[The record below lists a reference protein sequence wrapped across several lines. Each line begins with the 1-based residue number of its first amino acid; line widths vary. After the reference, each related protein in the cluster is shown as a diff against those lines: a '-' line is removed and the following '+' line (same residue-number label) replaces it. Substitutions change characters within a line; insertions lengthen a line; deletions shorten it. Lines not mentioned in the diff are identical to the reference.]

1 MTHGFRGGVHP
12 AGGKELTSGC
22 AVKPLPAPELVTIPV
37 SMHVGAPCAPLVAV
51 GDRVC
56 MGQLIADTDAPL
68 SAPIHSSVSGTVKKI
83 EPMLHPNGTHVMTIV
98 IENDGLDT
106 PADTIKPHADEVAA
120 DPAKLVDI
128 MHDAGIVGA
137 GGAAFPA
144 FFKLQGAMGKADTV
158 VINASECEPFI
169 TADHRL
175 LLEDGEHV
183 VAGAKLLRDALGL
196 DKVYIGTEANKK
208 DAIKRLREIIA
219 DDPGVELKVFRTRYP
234 QGADKQLIRSV
245 TGREVPP
252 GGLPAD
258 VGCAVFNSYTA
269 WGVWR
274 AVEQG
279 VPAIDRIVT
288 VSGPGVK
295 EPGNFRV
302 RVGTPIRALLDAAG
316 GIKDGYFKV
325 VMGGPM
331 MGNAVFD
338 IDVPVL
344 KATGSVLALGDA
356 PSAKNPTC
364 IRCGR
369 CVGVCPM
376 HLSPLY
382 LYMYERK
389 SDLDMLTKLNVR
401 DCMECGSCAYIC
413 PGRLPLVQSIRSAK
427 QKLNAAGRK

>member
-234 QGADKQLIRSV
+234 QGAEKQLIRSV

-274 AVEQG
+274 AVESG

>member
-12 AGGKELTSGC
+12 ADGKALSSGC
-22 AVKPLPAPELVTIPV
+22 AVEPLPAPALVTIPV
-37 SMHVGAPCAPLVAV
+37 SMHVGAPCSPLVAV
-51 GDRVC
+51 GDHVC
-56 MGQLIADTDAPL
+56 MGQVIADTEAPL

-83 EPMLHPNGTHVMTIV
+83 EPMLHPNGGQVMTIV

-106 PADTIKPHADEVAA
+106 PAETIKPHADEVKD

-234 QGADKQLIRSV
+234 QGAEKQLIRSV

>member
-51 GDRVC
+51 GDSVC
-56 MGQLIADTDAPL
+56 MGQVIADTDAPL
-68 SAPIHSSVSGTVKKI
+68 SAPIHSSVSGTVRKI

-106 PADTIKPHADEVAA
+106 PADTIKPHAEEVAA

-158 VINASECEPFI
+158 IINASECEPFI
-169 TADHRL
+169 TCDHRL

-208 DAIKRLREIIA
+208 DAIKRLREMIA
-219 DDPGVELKVFRTRYP
+219 GDPGVELKVFRTRYP
-234 QGADKQLIRSV
+234 QGAEKQLIRAV

-258 VGCAVFNSYTA
+258 VGCAVFNAYTA

-316 GIKDGYFKV
+316 GVRDGYFKV

>member
-1 MTHGFRGGVHP
+1 MTHRFRGGVHP
-12 AGGKELTSGC
+12 ADGKELSSGC
-22 AVKPLPAPELVTIPV
+22 AVEPLAAPALVTIPL
-37 SMHVGAPCAPLVAV
+37 SMHVGAPCSPLVAV
-51 GDRVC
+51 GDTVC
-56 MGQLIADTDAPL
+56 MGQKIADSQAPV
-68 SAPIHSSVSGTVKKI
+68 SAPIHSSVSGVVKAI
-83 EPMLHPNGTHVMTIV
+83 EPRLHPNGSQVMTVV

-106 PADTIKPHADEVAA
+106 PADTIRSHRDEFEA
-120 DPAKLVDI
+120 DPKCLVDI
-128 MHDAGIVGA
+128 MHEAGLVGA

-144 FFKLQGAMGKADTV
+144 YFKLQGAMGKADTV
-158 VINASECEPFI
+158 IINASECEPFI

-175 LLEDGEHV
+175 LLEDAEHV
-183 VAGAKLLRDALGL
+183 VAGAKMLRDALGL

-208 DAIKRLREIIA
+208 DAIKHVREVIA
-219 DDPGVELKVFRTRYP
+219 GDSGVELLVFHTRYP
-234 QGADKQLIRSV
+234 QGAEKQLIRSV

-279 VPAIDRIVT
+279 IPAIDRIVT
-288 VSGPGVK
+288 VSGPGVAK
-295 EPGNFRV
+295 PRNLRV
-302 RVGTPIRALLDAAG
+302 RVGTPVRMLIDAAG
-316 GIKDGYFKV
+316 GLKEGYNKV

-331 MGNAVFD
+331 MGNAIFD
-338 IDVPVL
+338 LDVPVL
-344 KATGSVLALGDA
+344 KATGAITVPAEPPA
-356 PSAKNPTC
+356 AKKPTC

-382 LYMYERK
+382 LYLYERAG
-389 SDLDMLTKLNVR
+389 DLDMLNKLNVR

-413 PGRLPLVQSIRSAK
+413 PGRLPLVQSVRSAK
-427 QKLNAAGRK
+427 QKLNAAGKK

>member
-12 AGGKELTSGC
+12 AGGKELTSGR
-22 AVKPLPAPELVTIPV
+22 AVEPLPAPAMVTIPV
-37 SMHVGAPCAPLVAV
+37 SMHVGAPCSPLVAV
-51 GDRVC
+51 GDHVC
-56 MGQLIADTDAPL
+56 MGQVIADTDAPL

-83 EPMLHPNGTHVMTIV
+83 EPMLHPNGTHVMTVV

-106 PADTIKPHADEVAA
+106 PADTIKPHTDEIAE

-144 FFKLQGAMGKADTV
+144 FFKLQGAMGKADTII
-158 VINASECEPFI
+158 INASECEPFI
-169 TADHRL
+169 TCDHRL
-175 LLEDGEHV
+175 LLEDGGHV

-208 DAIKRLREIIA
+208 TAISHLREIIA
-219 DDPGVELKVFRTRYP
+219 GEPGVELIVFRTRYP
-234 QGADKQLIRSV
+234 QGAEKQLIRAV

-258 VGCAVFNSYTA
+258 VGCAVFNAYTA

-288 VSGPGVK
+288 VSGPGVN

-302 RVGTPIRALLDAAG
+302 RVGTPIRELIDAAG

-344 KATGSVLALGDA
+344 KATGSVLVLGEA
-356 PSAKNPTC
+356 PAAKNPTC

-427 QKLNAAGRK
+427 QKLNAAGKK

>member
-1 MTHGFRGGVHP
+1 
-12 AGGKELTSGC
+12 
-22 AVKPLPAPELVTIPV
+22 
-37 SMHVGAPCAPLVAV
+37 
-51 GDRVC
+51 
-56 MGQLIADTDAPL
+56 
-68 SAPIHSSVSGTVKKI
+68 
-83 EPMLHPNGTHVMTIV
+83 
-98 IENDGLDT
+98 
-106 PADTIKPHADEVAA
+106 
-120 DPAKLVDI
+120 
-128 MHDAGIVGA
+128 
-137 GGAAFPA
+137 
-144 FFKLQGAMGKADTV
+144 
-158 VINASECEPFI
+158 
-169 TADHRL
+169 
-175 LLEDGEHV
+175 
-183 VAGAKLLRDALGL
+183 
-196 DKVYIGTEANKK
+196 
-208 DAIKRLREIIA
+208 
-219 DDPGVELKVFRTRYP
+219 
-234 QGADKQLIRSV
+234 QLIRAV

-258 VGCAVFNSYTA
+258 VGCAVFNAYTA

-302 RVGTPIRALLDAAG
+302 RVGTPIRELLDAAG

-344 KATGSVLALGDA
+344 KATGSVLVLGDA
-356 PSAKNPTC
+356 PAAKNPTC

>member
-158 VINASECEPFI
+158 IINASECEPFI

-234 QGADKQLIRSV
+234 QGAEKQLIRSV